1 MQHSVTWYESTAE
14 GNQLLRPALACVQGT
29 NRLPNSVVVVVVV
42 TGTACYGYRSEVD
55 LLQRVVYIYE
65 KCLVGGTHAPFL
77 QNIHAVNA
85 CSKLVCVQLEEKKWC
100 NSLLL

>member
-29 NRLPNSVVVVVVV
+29 NRLPNSVDVVDVV
-42 TGTACYGYRSEVD
+42 TGTAWYGSRSAVD

-65 KCLVGGTHAPFL
+65 KCLVRDSHARFCK
-77 QNIHAVNA
+77 IYTRSMHAV
-85 CSKLVCVQLEEKKWC
+85 
-100 NSLLL
+100 SL